1 VLAFA
6 AAPRAAPVF
15 SFPASLAFV
24 VTPAPLAAGIANS
37 TLFAGA
43 FVVVPARNA
52 FPWLDAN
59 TPALPKMFERAFAS
73 MIAVVS
79 ASACVRETGRF
90 IRGSVAR
97 DSTRPR
103 LRRKTRAAT
112 RARSEASTHR

>member
-1 VLAFA
+1 
-6 AAPRAAPVF
+6 
-15 SFPASLAFV
+15 
-24 VTPAPLAAGIANS
+24 
-37 TLFAGA
+37 
-43 FVVVPARNA
+43 
-52 FPWLDAN
+52 
-59 TPALPKMFERAFAS
+59 LPKMFERAFAS
-73 MIAVVS
+73 MFAVVS